1 MLVSVWAVSSIEQN
15 LSTEKNKRTE
25 EWLLLNPFIYSYQHV
40 SILYRLEDLEA
51 GAKDKSEFEK
61 WQTEMKQKDLEAQ
74 LAAIEKRRL
83 EGKLSQEEAILARQ
97 NLIKENRQR
106 VAEIKEEVNITIFLW
121 L

>member
-1 MLVSVWAVSSIEQN
+1 
-15 LSTEKNKRTE
+15 
-25 EWLLLNPFIYSYQHV
+25 
-40 SILYRLEDLEA
+40 
-51 GAKDKSEFEK
+51 
-61 WQTEMKQKDLEAQ
+61 MKQKDLEAQ